1 MSSLEKQEF
10 SPLTQKYNKVELK
23 YYEILCSAISLFKL
37 SWVMHQHDDL
47 KPIRV
52 HLALHHY
59 NTYSW
64 ESPDLEPMKGQ
75 TCSKVLQ

>member
-47 KPIRV
+47 KPIRESTS
-52 HLALHHY
+52 HY
-59 NTYSW
+59 ITTI
-64 ESPDLEPMKGQ
+64 LILGKVQ
-75 TCSKVLQ
+75 T